1 MKITYDELLISTTYS
16 PATKVV
22 EVPVMSIVAT
32 WIFGVLQIMTL
43 NVFDIAIK
51 VVYVAAKVNVRV
63 EDDSVLFMSN

>member
-1 MKITYDELLISTTYS
+1 
-16 PATKVV
+16 
-22 EVPVMSIVAT
+22 MSIVAP

-63 EDDSVLFMSN
+63 EDDSVLLMSN